1 MQKHADEAH
10 EGVAEFSVK
19 VLRTHRSAITR
30 QINETVVIKCKT
42 LEGAHLL
49 NSKTEYNRC
58 ILPELTVEIGRNKL
72 SEEGDRSK
80 QSQGEFFKSG
90 RKLEEEQTTGVKRS
104 VDKPPNSKRRK
115 RAVQETPR
123 KRKLDNDSNTN
134 PKEDKP

>member
-1 MQKHADEAH
+1 MQRHADEAH
-10 EGVAEFSVK
+10 EGVADFSVK

-72 SEEGDRSK
+72 SEEEDRSK
-80 QSQGEFFKSG
+80 GSQGEFFKSG
-90 RKLEEEQTTGVKRS
+90 RKLEEEHTTGVKRS
-104 VDKPPNSKRRK
+104 IDQAPNPP
-115 RAVQETPR
+115 P
-123 KRKLDNDSNTN
+123 
-134 PKEDKP
+134 